1 MMIYGIPNTSECPQ
15 PGTAAYDIST
25 TEDVWK
31 YERVYHFF
39 FHTGKYLI
47 TTVLFV
53 GFYCPLL
60 PRKYFLSPSVHIR
73 L

>member
-1 MMIYGIPNTSECPQ
+1 MMVYGIPNTSECPQ

-39 FHTGKYLI
+39 FHSGMSPTPVPLS
-47 TTVLFV
+47 
-53 GFYCPLL
+53 GFSLL
-60 PRKYFLSPSVHIR
+60 RS
-73 L
+73 

>member
-1 MMIYGIPNTSECPQ
+1 MIIYGIPNTSECPQ
-15 PGTAAYDIST
+15 PGTKAYEIST

-47 TTVLFV
+47 LALC
-53 GFYCPLL
+53 YPSLPLL
-60 PRKYFLSPSVHIR
+60 FWSHLAI

>member
-1 MMIYGIPNTSECPQ
+1 MMVYGIPNTSECPQ
-15 PGTAAYDIST
+15 PGTKAYDIST
-25 TEDVWK
+25 TSDVWK

-47 TTVLFV
+47 TTFLFV
-53 GFYCPLL
+53 EFYCPLL